1 MGQGIGPHG
10 AIPPCRAEQWRGHPH
25 GLPSPDHTHRKQVR
39 GAWAQGLTSSGQVAP
54 TGGNGPIHGP
64 HEPRFVLT
72 APTGWQWNGE
82 PVQHSRLNSEHIPR
96 PTHNIRNIIRQCQ
109 PTSRGPQPH
118 RYPQALH

>member
-1 MGQGIGPHG
+1 MGTLGSNGAEDRSSWYNSTLQG
-10 AIPPCRAEQWRGHPH
+10 RAAEG
-25 GLPSPDHTHRKQVR
+25 
-39 GAWAQGLTSSGQVAP
+39 AP
-54 TGGNGPIHGP
+54 TRAPQPRPYSQKAGKGYLGQELDVKWADCPYSP
-64 HEPRFVLT
+64 HEPRFVIT

-118 RYPQALH
+118 RYPQALF